1 MHEQM
6 RTKDYIILMADV
18 IDSRNMPQDKL
29 MKTFKTITDEINN
42 EKKDIL
48 LSPITITLGD
58 EFQCI
63 AKDVEAGLEMIV
75 AIDEK
80 ILSNLADFKLRYSL
94 VEGGIDTPINHE
106 IAYGMLGEGL
116 TMAREQLVE
125 YKTSYSRYS
134 IQLKNTAKSQALTNS
149 LIVYQNI
156 TDAWNIEKDY
166 YLIARFLELKD
177 YKLVADEMGK
187 TRSQIWKREKSLNLE
202 AYFAIKK
209 VINYIAETP

>member
-1 MHEQM
+1 M
-6 RTKDYIILMADV
+6 RKKDFIIVMADIV
-18 IDSRNMPQDKL
+18 DSRNMQQNKL
-29 MKTFKTITDEINN
+29 MKSFKKITDEINY

-58 EFQCI
+58 EFQCVV
-63 AKDVEAGLEMIV
+63 KNVEAGIELML

-80 ILSNLADFKLRYSL
+80 KLYEMADFKLRYVL
-94 VEGGIDTPINHE
+94 VEGGIETPINHE

-116 TMAREQLVE
+116 TIARENLIE
-125 YKTSYSRYS
+125 YKNAYHRYS
-134 IQLKNTAKSQALTNS
+134 IQLYNTRKSEALANS

-156 TDAWNIEKDY
+156 IDAWKMEKDFP
-166 YLIARFLELKD
+166 LIARFLELKD

-202 AYFAIKK
+202 AYFSIKQ
-209 VINYIAETP
+209 VINYIAETT

>member
-1 MHEQM
+1 M
-6 RTKDYIILMADV
+6 RKKDYIIVMADIV
-18 IDSRNMPQDKL
+18 DSRNFPQNKL
-29 MKTFKTITDEINN
+29 MKSFKKITDEINH
-42 EKKDIL
+42 EKKNIL
-48 LSPITITLGD
+48 ISPITITLGD

-63 AKDVEAGLEMIV
+63 VKSVEAGIELIM

-80 ILSNLADFKLRYSL
+80 RLHEMADFKLRYVL
-94 VEGGIDTPINHE
+94 VEGNIETPINHE

-125 YKTSYSRYS
+125 YKTSYHRYT
-134 IQLKNTAKSQALTNS
+134 IHLNNAKKSEALANS

-156 TDAWNIEKDY
+156 IDSWNIDKDY
-166 YLIARFLELKD
+166 SLITRFLELKD

-202 AYFAIKK
+202 AYFSIKQ
-209 VINYIAETP
+209 VINYIAETT

>member
-1 MHEQM
+1 M
-6 RTKDYIILMADV
+6 RKKDHFILMADV
-18 IDSRNMPQDKL
+18 VDSRNFPQNKL
-29 MKTFKTITDEINN
+29 MKTFKKITDEINH
-42 EKKDIL
+42 EKRNVLI
-48 LSPITITLGD
+48 SPVTITLGD

-63 AKDVEAGLEMIV
+63 VKNVEAGIALMI

-80 ILSNLADFKLRYSL
+80 RLHEMADFKLRYVL

-125 YKTSYSRYS
+125 YKNSYHRYA
-134 IQLKNTAKSQALTNS
+134 IQLNNTKKSEALANA

-156 TDAWNIEKDY
+156 IDSWNMEKDY
-166 YLIARFLELKD
+166 SLIARFLELKD

-202 AYFAIKK
+202 AYFSIKQ
-209 VINYIAETP
+209 VINYIAETT

>member
-1 MHEQM
+1 M
-6 RTKDYIILMADV
+6 RAKNFIILMADI
-18 IDSRNMPQDKL
+18 IDSRNMQQNAL
-29 MKTFKTITDEINN
+29 MKSFKKITDEINK

-63 AKDVEAGLEMIV
+63 AKNVEAGIALIL

-80 ILSNLADFKLRYSL
+80 KMAHLADFQLRYSL
-94 VEGGIDTPINHE
+94 VEGGIDTPINTE

-116 TMAREQLVE
+116 TIAREQLVE

-134 IQLKNTAKSQALTNS
+134 IQLKDTAKSQALANS
-149 LIVYQNI
+149 LIVYQTI
-156 TDAWNIEKDY
+156 TDSWSFEKDY
-166 YLIARFLELKD
+166 HLVARFLELKD
-177 YKLVADEMGK
+177 YKLVADELGK

-209 VINYIAETP
+209 VINYLAETT

>member
-1 MHEQM
+1 M
-6 RTKDYIILMADV
+6 RKKDFIILMADIV
-18 IDSRNMPQDKL
+18 DSRNMPQNKL
-29 MKTFKTITDEINN
+29 MKSFKKITDEINN

-48 LSPITITLGD
+48 LSPVTITLGD

-63 AKDVEAGLEMIV
+63 VKNVKAGIELMI

-80 ILSNLADFKLRYSL
+80 KLHEMAAFKLRYAL
-94 VEGGIDTPINHE
+94 VEGGIDTPINPD

-116 TMAREQLVE
+116 TVAREQLIE
-125 YKTSYSRYS
+125 YKNSFHRYS
-134 IQLKNTAKSQALTNS
+134 IHLNNTNKSEALANS

-156 TDAWNIEKDY
+156 TDAWNIDRDY
-166 YLIARFLELKD
+166 SLIAQFLKLKD

-202 AYFAIKK
+202 AYFSIKQ
-209 VINYIAETP
+209 VINYIAETT

>member
-1 MHEQM
+1 M
-6 RTKDYIILMADV
+6 RKKDFIIVMADI
-18 IDSRNMPQDKL
+18 IDSRNMQQNKL
-29 MKTFKTITDEINN
+29 MKSFKKITDEINY

-63 AKDVEAGLEMIV
+63 VKSVEAGIELML

-80 ILSNLADFKLRYSL
+80 KLYEMADFKLRYVL
-94 VEGGIDTPINHE
+94 VEGGIETPINHD

-116 TMAREQLVE
+116 TMAREKLVE
-125 YKTSYSRYS
+125 YKNSYHRYS
-134 IQLKNTAKSQALTNS
+134 IQLNNVSKSEALANS

-156 TDAWNIEKDY
+156 TDTWKMEKDY
-166 YLIARFLELKD
+166 HLISRFLDLKD

-202 AYFAIKK
+202 AYFSIKQ
-209 VINYIAETP
+209 VINYIAETT

>member
-1 MHEQM
+1 M
-6 RTKDYIILMADV
+6 RKKDFIIVMADI
-18 IDSRNMPQDKL
+18 IDSRNMQQNKL
-29 MKTFKTITDEINN
+29 MKSFKKITDEINY

-63 AKDVEAGLEMIV
+63 VKSVEAGIELML

-80 ILSNLADFKLRYSL
+80 KLYEMADFKLRYVL
-94 VEGGIDTPINHE
+94 VEGGIETPINHD

-116 TMAREQLVE
+116 TIARETLTE
-125 YKTSYSRYS
+125 YKNSYHRYS
-134 IQLKNTAKSQALTNS
+134 IQLKNVSKSEALANS
-149 LIVYQNI
+149 LLVYQNI
-156 TDAWNIEKDY
+156 IDTWKMEKDY
-166 YLIARFLELKD
+166 HLIARFLELKD

-202 AYFAIKK
+202 AYFSIKQ
-209 VINYIAETP
+209 VINYIAETT